1 MAVLLALAASAVYG
15 SADFLGGLA
24 TRREKPLPVVGL
36 SQLAGLVALVLF
48 LPLVGGDASAADLEW
63 GVAAGAFGSVGIG
76 LLYSALSLG
85 KMSVVAPITAVAG
98 IVVPVA
104 VGLALGEQPGTASM
118 VGVALACASIA
129 LISRGSPEAAAPS
142 PEGTLPPPPGRRL
155 GTGPIGRA
163 LGAGLAIGGFYVCLQ
178 RTGPG
183 AGLWPLIA
191 ARSFAVCAVGGI
203 IAASGRRLVISRD
216 ARALSI
222 GAGLCDVLANV
233 CYLLAVRRGLLSVVA
248 TLASLYPVSTVIL
261 ARFVLGERL
270 RLVQAAGLALATVAV
285 VLIAGVR

>member
-24 TRREKPLPVVGL
+24 TRREKALPVVGL

-63 GVAAGAFGSVGIG
+63 GVAAGAFGSVGVG

-104 VGLALGEQPGTASM
+104 VGLALGEEPGAASM

-129 LISRGSPEAAAPS
+129 LISRGSSEAAAPS
-142 PEGTLPPPPGRRL
+142 PEGALAPPPGRL
-155 GTGPIGRA
+155 GTGPVGRA

-203 IAASGRRLVISRD
+203 TVASGRRLVISRD

-233 CYLLAVRRGLLSVVA
+233 LYLLAVRRGLLSVVA
-248 TLASLYPVSTVIL
+248 TLSSLYPASTVIL

>member
-85 KMSVVAPITAVAG
+85 KMSVVAPVTAVAG

-129 LISRGSPEAAAPS
+129 LISRGSSEAAAPS
-142 PEGTLPPPPGRRL
+142 PEGTLAPPPGRL

-203 IAASGRRLVISRD
+203 TVASGRRLVISRD

-233 CYLLAVRRGLLSVVA
+233 LYLLAVRRGLLSVVA
-248 TLASLYPVSTVIL
+248 TLSSLYAVSTVIL

>member
-48 LPLVGGDASAADLEW
+48 LPLVVGDASAADLEW

-129 LISRGSPEAAAPS
+129 LISRGSSEAAAPS
-142 PEGTLPPPPGRRL
+142 PEGALAPPPGRL
-155 GTGPIGRA
+155 GTGPVGRA

-203 IAASGRRLVISRD
+203 TVASGRRLVISRD
-216 ARALSI
+216 ARALTI

-233 CYLLAVRRGLLSVVA
+233 LYLLAVRRGLLSVVA
-248 TLASLYPVSTVIL
+248 TLSSLYPASTVIL